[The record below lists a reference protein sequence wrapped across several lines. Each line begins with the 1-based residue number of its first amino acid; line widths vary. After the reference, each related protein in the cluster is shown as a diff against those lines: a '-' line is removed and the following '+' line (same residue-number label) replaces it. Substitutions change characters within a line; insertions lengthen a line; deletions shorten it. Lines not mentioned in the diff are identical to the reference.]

1 MEGPDMLGP
10 DMLGPLMLP
19 PAGWAMAP
27 EARSDAVNVT
37 KTIPDRRM
45 KFSLI
50 VGLDLLARLKPRFRY
65 VRLAGV

>member
-1 MEGPDMLGP
+1 
-10 DMLGPLMLP
+10 MLP